1 MFKCKHG
8 FDIGDLVLSKNE
20 QKDIS
25 KEETLQM
32 KQKKNVKKNDKDTKI
47 FYCDN
52 KNIVCV
58 YTGSVSFRY
67 RLKNEPQIKC
77 SRIIEAKLNN
87 KNGGK
92 TKEAKTAN
100 NLNYLS
106 LMLLKNMNIHDKI
119 FSSPKKTAISMK
131 NLLNHIDESIMK
143 SNHLPKLL
151 LAAATTTISAPTTLS
166 GDQTFS
172 DAIVIESGATLALVA
187 GSSYSF
193 NGNIDVKGSLDIIGD
208 STNGLTSLQFGSTT
222 TITNSGN
229 INLENIKSAGSA
241 SDFVIAP
248 ASIDNSGTFTVS
260 QLNAAATIP
269 GTNFTIAPTGSFIN
283 TGTIDYDTADKG
295 GTTNGF
301 LYLGA
306 ITNNGVIKSGGFAG
320 LINQESYLV
329 PSRYDM
335 KGIIFNNPIEG
346 QGEVTGNQGSIVL
359 INTNNIGEQTFNIYK
374 GMYIINPKIVP
385 SSLIVKN
392 SIESMIVFLG
402 VDYYPWYA
410 KNFNTLSR
418 YPQINFAIDGHRYWF
433 NTSCDGGWETQH
445 QHFTVTPSD
454 PLYQIGGTFIYLTK
468 FYYFPYCS
476 MISEPITKTTT
487 VTTEGFIT
495 EATTISTVTTSTTN
509 QYGYTVTEIIYDVAV
524 PAESTVYTTTTGTVS
539 VPTTS
544 TFTSIVTNSN
554 GSSSTEVVIVIIT
567 PHPSSSVIS
576 TTTTSAVTALAP
588 STSYTTTTGD
598 VSALTIS
605 TYTTTVTN
613 SNGSSSAEVVVVIIT
628 PHPSS
633 SVISTTTTGVVTAP
647 ATSTL
652 FTTTTGTVSVP
663 TTSTFTSIVTNSN
676 GSSSA
681 EVVVV
686 IITPHP
692 SSSVISTTTT
702 SAVTAPAPSTSYTTT
717 TGDVSALTISTY
729 TTTVTNSNGSSS
741 AEVVV
746 VIITPHPSSS
756 VISTTTTGVVTA
768 PAPSTSYTTTTGDVS
783 ALTISTYTTTV
794 TNSNGSSS
802 TEVVVV
808 VITPAPA
815 TLFTTSTGDVSAL
828 TTSTFTTTVTDS
840 KGSSSAEVIVVVI
853 TPSPVSSFKSSSTSV
868 SSIIYGNSTILG
880 EKTETSLSGT
890 LVVLT
895 TVVNG
900 VTMTTTYCP
909 EPSITSETG
918 MTAIIGHTSIESI
931 YSNNQQE
938 ETNSF
943 SAMSNATPVTS
954 IASTTTGPV
963 FTNGK
968 NQPTSRNSRASTTVI
983 GSGEARK
990 PEKSLTTMVPQASQ
1004 YISEQPSSSSTVTGL
1019 PHGDT
1024 ASLVSYE
1031 GNGSTMYMKWSVAHF
1046 IVVSEDL
1053 IRVGIHK

>member
-1 MFKCKHG
+1 MQTLILWSLLG
-8 FDIGDLVLSKNE
+8 LLV
-20 QKDIS
+20 
-25 KEETLQM
+25 
-32 KQKKNVKKNDKDTKI
+32 TKI
-47 FYCDN
+47 
-52 KNIVCV
+52 
-58 YTGSVSFRY
+58 T
-67 RLKNEPQIKC
+67 
-77 SRIIEAKLNN
+77 
-87 KNGGK
+87 
-92 TKEAKTAN
+92 
-100 NLNYLS
+100 
-106 LMLLKNMNIHDKI
+106 
-119 FSSPKKTAISMK
+119 
-131 NLLNHIDESIMK
+131 
-143 SNHLPKLL
+143 
-151 LAAATTTISAPTTLS
+151 AATTTISAPTTLS

-554 GSSSTEVVIVIIT
+554 GSSSAEVVIVIIT

-576 TTTTSAVTALAP
+576 TTTTSAVTAPVPSTSYTTTTGDVSALTISTYTTTVTNSNGSSSAEVVVVIITPHPSSSVISTTTTGVVTAPAP

-681 EVVVV
+681 EVVIV

-983 GSGEARK
+983 GSSEARK

-1046 IVVSEDL
+1046 IGL
-1053 IRVGIHK
+1053 LFFMII